1 MAGFYKINL
10 LKLHVGMWERG
21 IVLENGSLVFVA
33 LLQ

>member
-1 MAGFYKINL
+1 MAEFHKINL

-21 IVLENGSLVFVA
+21 IVLKNGSLVFVA